1 MLVFGGLFAF
11 LNAFAVGAASC
22 LYYAQTFALQTGLL
36 PKVSNQASHYVAG
49 ANMLANC
56 WGPSIGAKAIKYRTA
71 VLLGISCE
79 LVGVL
84 VFGPREAVVY
94 NGILTDWTVLKSS
107 PGLTLYALMWAEM
120 TLVTWQFLAIWKHIL
135 IPVYLGFGTISSSLS
150 PILSLPCSAIG
161 SCCTEN
167 AALAKRAC
175 KRQHHP
181 TTSVG
186 LQWPA

>member
-1 MLVFGGLFAF
+1 M
-11 LNAFAVGAASC
+11 
-22 LYYAQTFALQTGLL
+22 
-36 PKVSNQASHYVAG
+36 P
-49 ANMLANC
+49 ANC

-79 LVGVL
+79 MVGVL

-135 IPVYLGFGTISSSLS
+135 VPVYLGFGTISSCLS
-150 PILSLPCSAIG
+150 SILSSALL
-161 SCCTEN
+161 SN
-167 AALAKRAC
+167 
-175 KRQHHP
+175 RQLLH
-181 TTSVG
+181 
-186 LQWPA
+186 